1 MVRVRLYTLL
11 SQAAGIDSYE
21 STATNVGSLL
31 AELQDRHGEPVA
43 RYLEGCIV
51 LVNGTNAGYLR
62 GKKTKLKDGD
72 VVSLFPPI
80 AGG

>member
-1 MVRVRLYTLL
+1 MVQVRLFTLL
-11 SQAAGIDSYE
+11 SQATGLDSYE
-21 STATNVGSLL
+21 SSAKDVEGLL
-31 AELQDRHGEPVA
+31 SELLQRHGESVA

-72 VVSLFPPI
+72 EVSLFPPI